1 MKRTLLVLCT
11 VIAVLL
17 AGTLTLHAQGDRD
30 LPPTII
36 TFASSVE
43 SLTLAEVE
51 AGTMTANL
59 SWQIIGVTSA
69 HRVVLD
75 RYTINGWQSLL
86 TDTAETLPAAGDR
99 DVVVEHPHNF
109 GPPMYRLG
117 VLDSAGRLLDQRIV
131 VIDYELPGDAGDP
144 RIVTFEAGVESLDT
158 TALANGTA
166 RLNVS
171 WDVVDRRPDSNLV
184 FEQVFEGGRIES
196 VELPRPNVWIPSTG
210 QGVLAPRL
218 PGTGQPVRLRMR
230 VVNMV
235 DGTTVAEVGLLPIIV
250 ASGAAQVAPPA
261 APPPAAQP
269 PATSA
274 PPPQIALFTAA
285 PEIVPRGGTV
295 TLTWDVRNARDVAV
309 WLLQPGGP
317 LSQSAPDPASG
328 TWTVTLPT
336 YHVDSANF
344 ALFVTGLDGSQL
356 QDSLMV
362 DVICP
367 YSYFFGPTAEPL
379 TCPEGP
385 ATDVQAAFQRFERGY
400 MIWRADTSDIY
411 VLYDSGL
418 VNRYKDSWQ
427 GEVLQFPEVAP
438 EGTYRP
444 DRGFGKVW
452 IDNPQVRSGLGWAL
466 TFEEGYVMHYQ
477 RSGDMKY
484 ARLYMDWPDG
494 TVIYMVEN
502 TWKFF
507 NP

>member
-1 MKRTLLVLCT
+1 MKRTTLVLCT

-17 AGTLTLHAQGDRD
+17 AGVAPLNAQSDPD

-36 TFASSVE
+36 NFTSSVE
-43 SLTLAEVE
+43 GLTLAEVE
-51 AGTMTANL
+51 AGTMTTNL

-69 HRVVLD
+69 HRVVLE
-75 RYTINGWQSLL
+75 RYTINAWQSLL

-99 DVVVEHPHNF
+99 DVVVEHPNNF

-117 VLDSAGRLLDQRIV
+117 VLDAAGRLLDQRV
-131 VIDYELPGDAGDP
+131 AVIDYEKPEDASDP
-144 RIVTFEAGVESLDT
+144 RIVTFEAGVESLDM

-166 RLNVS
+166 RLSVT
-171 WDVVDRRPDSNLV
+171 WDVADRLPDSNLV

-210 QGVLAPRL
+210 QGVLAPTL

-235 DGTTVAEVGLLPIIV
+235 DGTTVAEVGLPPISV
-250 ASGAAQVAPPA
+250 TSGAVQA
-261 APPPAAQP
+261 APPVVEAQ
-269 PATSA
+269 AVSA
-274 PPPQIALFTAA
+274 PPPQIALFTVA

-295 TLTWDVRNARDVAV
+295 TLTWDVRNAQDVGV
-309 WLLQPGGP
+309 WLLEPGGP
-317 LSQSAPDPASG
+317 LSQSAPDPASR
-328 TWTVTLPT
+328 TWTVTLPMF
-336 YHVDSANF
+336 YVDTATF
-344 ALFVTGLDGSQL
+344 ALYVTGQDGSQL
-356 QDSLMV
+356 QDTLTV

-367 YSYFFGPTAEPL
+367 YSYFFGPTTDPQ

-477 RSGDMKY
+477 RSGDVKY